1 MRRAVNDLLGAYDK
15 LIMDPVHGGIPL
27 YRHEIQV
34 IDHPLFQRLRN
45 ICQNDILSLVFPGAT
60 HSRFLHSIGVM
71 HVGSRMFRAMIDAY
85 LRERQLSERTDLSL
99 NQLDAIDYLAK
110 TIRLG
115 CLLHDSGHSSFS
127 HQFTQARRIHE
138 LMARPERFEDLWAG
152 VDYRRFYHQR
162 PDELEHEHYSV
173 RVAYE
178 VLSAINLADAGL
190 APEDVL
196 GIMETTEVTPSEAFC
211 RHARTFWHF
220 IAGGDANA
228 GALGEASVPALV
240 MDLLSS
246 IVSGEIDADRADYML
261 RDGFHS
267 SVTIGGFNLDH
278 LLSNLRFGWD
288 VAQPWMG
295 LAITQKGL
303 GALEDF
309 VYSRHQMYR
318 KVYAHKTALGF
329 DWVLREAINEVLD
342 DPETFDWVDTCLS
355 NMDYFA
361 ELTDSFFW
369 EAFRRVARKRPH
381 SYSKCIVDRVKLD
394 HLDTRDNLDRTAIDA
409 HCHYL
414 AGALT
419 LELDEVVTCSMRAR
433 FSNIQDNFNGIKVLV
448 RDPVTRT
455 RSLRKIT
462 DVSAFFSKFGD
473 GTITHFYRRPLQ
485 VRVPLPGD
493 TQGPL
498 QE

>member
-1 MRRAVNDLLGAYDK
+1 MIRSAVNDLLGAYDK

-27 YRHEIQV
+27 YRHEIAV

-85 LRERQLSERTDLSL
+85 LRERQLSDHSDLTLS
-99 NQLDAIDYLAK
+99 QLDAIDYLTK
-110 TIRLG
+110 VIRLG

-127 HQFTQARRIHE
+127 HQFTKARRIHE
-138 LMARPERFEDLWAG
+138 LMAHPTRFEALWRG
-152 VDYRRFYHQR
+152 EDYTRYYPQPPR
-162 PDELEHEHYSV
+162 ELEHEHYSV
-173 RVAYE
+173 RVAHE
-178 VLSAINLADAGL
+178 VLSAIALSNAGL
-190 APEDVL
+190 APEDIL
-196 GIMETTEVTPSEAFC
+196 GVMETTDVQPSEAFC
-211 RHARTFWHF
+211 RHATTFWSF
-220 IAGGDANA
+220 IAGEDASS
-228 GALGEASVPALV
+228 GVLDQDDVPHMV
-240 MDLLSS
+240 MGLLSS

-288 VAQPWMG
+288 VGSRWLG
-295 LAITQKGL
+295 LAITHKGL

-329 DWVLREAINEVLD
+329 DWLLREAINEVLD
-342 DPETFDWVDTCLS
+342 EPEIFDWVDTCLS
-355 NMDYFA
+355 NMTDFT

-369 EAFRRVARKRPH
+369 EAFRRYARKHPK
-381 SYSKCIVDRVKLD
+381 SYSKCIVDRIKLD
-394 HLDTRDNLDRTAIDA
+394 HLDTRDNLSADEISA
-409 HCHYL
+409 HCDYL
-414 AGALT
+414 VRALG
-419 LELDEVVTCSMRAR
+419 LNPGDVVTCSMRAR
-433 FSNIQDNFNGIKVLV
+433 FSNIQDNFNGIKVLI

-455 RSLRKIT
+455 RSLKQIT
-462 DVSAFFSKFGD
+462 SVSEFFSKFSD
-473 GTITHFYRRPLQ
+473 GTITHFYHQPTLLRR
-485 VRVPLPGD
+485 
-493 TQGPL
+493 
-498 QE
+498 

>member
-1 MRRAVNDLLGAYDK
+1 MRSAVNDLLGAYDK

-71 HVGSRMFRAMIDAY
+71 HVGTRMFRAMIDAY
-85 LRERQLSERTDLSL
+85 LKERQLSDRVDLSL
-99 NQLDAIDYLAK
+99 SQLDAIDYLAK

-127 HQFTQARRIHE
+127 HQFTQARRIRE
-138 LMARPERFEDLWAG
+138 LMSHPQRFEDLWQG
-152 VDYRRFYHQR
+152 VDYRQYH
-162 PDELEHEHYSV
+162 PEAPAELEHEHYSV
-173 RVAYE
+173 RVAHE
-178 VLSAINLADAGL
+178 VLSSIDLESAGL
-190 APEDVL
+190 HAVDVI

-211 RHARTFWHF
+211 RHAKAFWSF
-220 IAGGDANA
+220 IAGGDADT
-228 GALGEASVPALV
+228 GRMDERDTPALV
-240 MDLLSS
+240 MGLLSS

-288 VAQPWMG
+288 VQEPWMG

-309 VYSRHQMYR
+309 VYSRYQMYR

-329 DWVLREAINEVLD
+329 DWVLREAINEVLE
-342 DPETFDWVDTCLS
+342 DPEHFQWIDTCLS
-355 NMDYFA
+355 DMHYFA

-369 EAFRRVARKRPH
+369 EAFRKVARQNPR
-381 SYSKCIVDRVKLD
+381 SYSRFIVDRVRLR
-394 HLDTRDNLDRTAIDA
+394 HLDTREDLSLGQIRE
-409 HCHYL
+409 HSHYL
-414 AGALT
+414 ATALGQ
-419 LELDEVVTCSMRAR
+419 EPENVITCSMRAR

-448 RDPVTRT
+448 RDPVTRK
-455 RSLRKIT
+455 RSLRRIT
-462 DVSAFFSKFGD
+462 EVSAFFSKFGD
-473 GTITHFYRRPLQ
+473 GTITHFYLEPEL
-485 VRVPLPGD
+485 
-493 TQGPL
+493 
-498 QE
+498 

>member
-71 HVGSRMFRAMIDAY
+71 HVGTRMFRAMIDAY
-85 LRERQLSERTDLSL
+85 LRERQLSEQTDLSL

-127 HQFTQARRIHE
+127 HQFTQARKIRQ
-138 LMARPERFEDLWAG
+138 LMSRPGRFRDLWDG
-152 VDYRRFYHQR
+152 VDFTVYH
-162 PDELEHEHYSV
+162 PCEPEELEHEHYSV
-173 RVAYE
+173 RVAHE
-178 VLSAINLADAGL
+178 VLAAVDLESAGL
-190 APEDVL
+190 DAVDVI
-196 GIMETTEVTPSEAFC
+196 GIMETTQVNPSDTFC
-211 RHARTFWHF
+211 RHACTFWEF
-220 IAGGDANA
+220 IAGEDASS
-228 GALGEASVPALV
+228 GAIPEQDIPQLVLG
-240 MDLLSS
+240 LLSS

-288 VAQPWMG
+288 ISEPWMG
-295 LAITQKGL
+295 LAITPKGL

-309 VYSRHQMYR
+309 VYSRYQMYR

-329 DWVLREAINEVLD
+329 DWLLREAINEVLE
-342 DPETFDWVDTCLS
+342 DPENFAWIDTCLS
-355 NMDYFA
+355 NMTWFA
-361 ELTDSFFW
+361 ELTDNFFW
-369 EAFRRVARKRPH
+369 EAFRKVARNKPD
-381 SYSKCIVDRVKLD
+381 SDSFCIVNRVKLN
-394 HLDTRDNLDRTAIDA
+394 HLDTRENLSRNDILQ
-409 HCHYL
+409 HQQWL
-414 AGALT
+414 AGQLGIQA
-419 LELDEVVTCSMRAR
+419 DDVVTCSMRAR

-448 RDPVTRT
+448 KAPITRQ
-455 RSLRKIT
+455 RSLKKIT
-462 DVSAFFSKFGD
+462 EVSAFFSKFGD
-473 GTITHFYRRPLQ
+473 GTITHFYRRP
-485 VRVPLPGD
+485 GA
-493 TQGPL
+493 TQS
-498 QE
+498 E

>member
-27 YRHEIQV
+27 YRHEIRV

-71 HVGSRMFRAMIDAY
+71 HVGGRMFRAMIDAY
-85 LRERQLSERTDLSL
+85 LRERQLSERADLSL
-99 NQLDAIDYLAK
+99 SQLDAIDYLAK

-138 LMARPERFEDLWAG
+138 LMARAERFEDLWTG
-152 VDYRRFYHQR
+152 VDYHRFYRRQ
-162 PDELEHEHYSV
+162 PNELEHEHYSV

-178 VLSAINLADAGL
+178 VLSAIDLADAGL
-190 APEDVL
+190 NPEDVL

-211 RHARTFWHF
+211 RHARTFWNF

-228 GALGEASVPALV
+228 GALSEASVPGLV

-288 VAQPWMG
+288 VAQPWLG

-342 DPETFDWVDTCLS
+342 DPDTFDWVDTCLS

-369 EAFRRVARKRPH
+369 EAFRRVARKRPR
-381 SYSKCIVDRVKLD
+381 SYSKCIIDRVKLD
-394 HLDTRDNLDRTAIDA
+394 HLDTRDNLDNAAIDA

-414 AGALT
+414 AEALT
-419 LELDEVVTCSMRAR
+419 LEPDEVVTCSMRAR

-448 RDPVTRT
+448 RDPVSRA

-473 GTITHFYRRPLQ
+473 GTITHFYQRPSQ
-485 VRVPLPGD
+485 VRLPPAG
-493 TQGPL
+493 
-498 QE
+498 

>member
-1 MRRAVNDLLGAYDK
+1 MRSAVNDLLGAYDK

-71 HVGSRMFRAMIDAY
+71 HVGGRMFRAMIDAY
-85 LRERQLSERTDLSL
+85 LRERQLSEQVDLSL

-110 TIRLG
+110 TIRLA

-127 HQFTQARRIHE
+127 HQFTQARKIHD
-138 LMARPERFEDLWAG
+138 LMSRPDRFDDLWEG
-152 VDYRRFYHQR
+152 VDYRAFYKDK
-162 PDELEHEHYSV
+162 PIELEHEHYSV
-173 RVAYE
+173 RVAYD
-178 VLSAINLADAGL
+178 VLESIDLADAGL
-190 APEDVL
+190 HAQDIL
-196 GIMETTEVTPSEAFC
+196 GIMETTDVTPSESFC
-211 RHARTFWHF
+211 RHARTFWGF
-220 IAGGDANA
+220 IAGPDAES
-228 GALGEASVPALV
+228 GALNEASTPGLV

-246 IVSGEIDADRADYML
+246 VVSGEIDADRADYML

-288 VAQPWMG
+288 VGQPWLG

-329 DWVLREAINEVLD
+329 DWLLREAINEVLD
-342 DPETFDWVDTCLS
+342 DPESFEWVDTCLS
-355 NMDYFA
+355 NMRNFA
-361 ELTDSFFW
+361 ELTDNFFW
-369 EAFRRVARKRPH
+369 EAFRKVARKRPK
-381 SYSKCIVDRVKLD
+381 SYSKCIVDRIKLD
-394 HLDTRDNLDRTAIDA
+394 HLDTREDLSEGAINEHSVFLADQLD
-409 HCHYL
+409 
-414 AGALT
+414 
-419 LELDEVVTCSMRAR
+419 LDENEVVTCSMRAR

-448 RDPVTRT
+448 RDPIRRS

-473 GTITHFYRRPLQ
+473 GTITHFYHRPTLL
-485 VRVPLPGD
+485 RGL
-493 TQGPL
+493 
-498 QE
+498 

>member
-15 LIMDPVHGGIPL
+15 LIMDPVHRGIPL

-60 HSRFLHSIGVM
+60 HSRFLHSIGVI
-71 HVGSRMFRAMIDAY
+71 HGGNRIVRSKIQC
-85 LRERQLSERTDLSL
+85 LLPEPQLKQNNELSPR
-99 NQLDAIDYLAK
+99 QLDAIDYLAK

-127 HQFTQARRIHE
+127 HQFTQAQRIRD
-138 LMARPERFEDLWAG
+138 LMSRPGRFADLWEG
-152 VDYRRFYHQR
+152 VDYSAYHSVE
-162 PDELEHEHYSV
+162 PEELEHEHYSV
-173 RVAYE
+173 RVAHD
-178 VLSAINLADAGL
+178 VLSVVDLKAAGL
-190 APEDVL
+190 HAQDVI
-196 GIMETTEVTPSEAFC
+196 GIMETTDVTPSDTFC
-211 RHARTFWHF
+211 RHARTFWGF
-220 IAGGDANA
+220 IAGEDAEA
-228 GALGEASVPALV
+228 GSLISDNIPRLV
-240 MDLLSS
+240 LDLLSS

-288 VAQPWMG
+288 ITEPWMG

-309 VYSRHQMYR
+309 VYSRYQMYR
-318 KVYAHKTALGF
+318 EVYAHKTALGF
-329 DWVLREAINEVLD
+329 DWLLREAINEVLE
-342 DPETFDWVDTCLS
+342 DPESFEWIDTCLS
-355 NMDYFA
+355 DMNYFA

-369 EAFRRVARKRPH
+369 EAFRKVARRQPK
-381 SYSKCIVDRVKLD
+381 SYSFSIVNRVKLK
-394 HLDTRDNLDRTAIDA
+394 HLDTRENMAKAEITQ
-409 HCHYL
+409 HGNWL
-414 AGALT
+414 AG
-419 LELDEVVTCSMRAR
+419 ELGLNPVDVVTCSMRAR

-448 RDPVTRT
+448 KNPVSRE

-473 GTITHFYRRPLQ
+473 GTITHFYHRPEVTTRAPSDLM
-485 VRVPLPGD
+485 
-493 TQGPL
+493 
-498 QE
+498 E

>member
-60 HSRFLHSIGVM
+60 HSRFLHSVGVM
-71 HVGSRMFRAMIDAY
+71 HVGTRMFRSMIDAY
-85 LRERQLSERTDLSL
+85 LRERQLSEQTDLTLS
-99 NQLDAIDYLAK
+99 QLDAIDYLAK

-127 HQFTQARRIHE
+127 HQFTQARRIRE
-138 LMARPERFEDLWAG
+138 LMSRQDRFRNLWTG
-152 VDYRRFYHQR
+152 VDFSQYHSEE
-162 PDELEHEHYSV
+162 PEELEHEHYSV
-173 RVAYE
+173 RVAHE
-178 VLSAINLADAGL
+178 VLSAVDLEAAGL
-190 APEDVL
+190 DRRDVI
-196 GIMETTEVTPSEAFC
+196 GIMETTDVRPSETFR
-211 RHARTFWHF
+211 RHSETFWNF
-220 IAGGDANA
+220 IAGD
-228 GALGEASVPALV
+228 EAKSGSMPDENIPGLV

-267 SVTIGGFNLDH
+267 SVTIGGLNLDH
-278 LLSNLRFGWD
+278 LLTNFRFGWD
-288 VAQPWMG
+288 VSEPWLG
-295 LAITQKGL
+295 LAITHKGL

-329 DWVLREAINEVLD
+329 DWLLREAINEVLED
-342 DPETFDWVDTCLS
+342 QENFEWIDICLS
-355 NMDYFA
+355 DMRFFA

-369 EAFRRVARKRPH
+369 EAFRKVARQNPQ
-381 SYSKCIVDRVKLD
+381 SYSFCIVNRVKLD
-394 HLDTRDNLDRTAIDA
+394 HLDTREDLSEKGIARHSEWLARELGLNPA
-409 HCHYL
+409 H
-414 AGALT
+414 
-419 LELDEVVTCSMRAR
+419 VVTCSMRAR

-448 RDPVTRT
+448 RDPINRA

-462 DVSAFFSKFGD
+462 EVSAFFSKFSD
-473 GTITHFYRRPLQ
+473 GTITHFYTRPTITL
-485 VRVPLPGD
+485 
-493 TQGPL
+493 GPV
-498 QE
+498 EAMTE

>member
-1 MRRAVNDLLGAYDK
+1 MRSAVNDLLGAYDK

-71 HVGSRMFRAMIDAY
+71 HVGGRMFRAMIDAY
-85 LRERQLSERTDLSL
+85 LRERQLSKQVDLSL
-99 NQLDAIDYLAK
+99 SQLDAIDYLAK
-110 TIRLG
+110 TIRLA

-127 HQFTQARRIHE
+127 HQFTQARKIHD
-138 LMARPERFEDLWAG
+138 LMSRPGRFEDLWEG
-152 VDYRRFYHQR
+152 VNYRAFYKEQ
-162 PDELEHEHYSV
+162 PVELEHEHYSV
-173 RVAYE
+173 RVAYD
-178 VLSAINLADAGL
+178 VLDSIDLAAAGL
-190 APEDVL
+190 HAEDIM
-196 GIMETTEVTPSEAFC
+196 GIMETTDVTPSESFC
-211 RHARTFWHF
+211 RHARTFWSF
-220 IAGGDANA
+220 IAGPDAET
-228 GALGEASVPALV
+228 GALNEASTPGLV

-246 IVSGEIDADRADYML
+246 VVSGEIDADRADYML

-288 VAQPWMG
+288 VEQPWLG

-329 DWVLREAINEVLD
+329 DWLLREAINEVLD
-342 DPETFDWVDTCLS
+342 DPESFEWVDTCLS
-355 NMDYFA
+355 NMQNFA
-361 ELTDSFFW
+361 ELTDNFFW
-369 EAFRRVARKRPH
+369 EAFRKVARKRPK
-381 SYSKCIVDRVKLD
+381 SYSKCIVDRIKLD
-394 HLDTRDNLDRTAIDA
+394 HLDTREDLSESAIDE
-409 HCHYL
+409 HSVFL
-414 AGALT
+414 AEQLQ
-419 LELDEVVTCSMRAR
+419 LDGNDVVTCSMRAR

-448 RDPVTRT
+448 RDPIRRS

-473 GTITHFYRRPLQ
+473 GTITHFYQRPAVL
-485 VRVPLPGD
+485 RGR
-493 TQGPL
+493 
-498 QE
+498 

>member
-1 MRRAVNDLLGAYDK
+1 MRSAVNDLLGAYDK

-27 YRHEIQV
+27 YRHEIKV

-71 HVGSRMFRAMIDAY
+71 HVGTRMFRSMIDAY
-85 LRERQLSERTDLSL
+85 LRERQLSDQTDLSL
-99 NQLDAIDYLAK
+99 SQLDAIDYLAK

-127 HQFTQARRIHE
+127 HQFTQARRIRE
-138 LMARPERFEDLWAG
+138 LMSRTDRFDSLWEG
-152 VDYRRFYHQR
+152 VDYSAYYTEK
-162 PDELEHEHYSV
+162 PGELEHEHYSV
-173 RVAYE
+173 RVAHE
-178 VLSAINLADAGL
+178 VLSSIDLASAGL
-190 APEDVL
+190 DARDVI
-196 GIMETTEVTPSEAFC
+196 GIMETTNGTPSEAFC
-211 RHARTFWHF
+211 RHAHTFWSF
-220 IAGGDANA
+220 IAGEDASA
-228 GALGEASVPALV
+228 GALIDSDTPRLV
-240 MDLLSS
+240 MNLLSS

-288 VAQPWMG
+288 ASEPWLG

-329 DWVLREAINEVLD
+329 DWLLREAINEVLA
-342 DPETFDWVDTCLS
+342 DPENFAWVDTCLS
-355 NMDYFA
+355 DMRYFA
-361 ELTDSFFW
+361 ELTDNFFW
-369 EAFRRVARKRPH
+369 EAFRKVARGNPR
-381 SYSKCIVDRVKLD
+381 SYARCIVDRAKLQ
-394 HLDTRDNLDRTAIDA
+394 HLDTREDLTADGVSA
-409 HCHYL
+409 HCEYL
-414 AGALT
+414 AG
-419 LELDEVVTCSMRAR
+419 ELGLSPADVVTCSMRAR

-448 RDPVTRT
+448 REPITRR
-455 RSLRKIT
+455 RSLKRIT
-462 DVSAFFSKFGD
+462 DVSAFFSKFSD
-473 GTITHFYRRPLQ
+473 GTITHFYVEPKVIRA
-485 VRVPLPGD
+485 
-493 TQGPL
+493 TM
-498 QE
+498 

>member
-1 MRRAVNDLLGAYDK
+1 MRSAVNDLLGAYDK

-27 YRHEIQV
+27 YWHEIQV

-71 HVGSRMFRAMIDAY
+71 YVGTRMFRSMIDAY
-85 LRERQLSERTDLSL
+85 LRERKLSDHSDLSM

-110 TIRLG
+110 IIRLG

-127 HQFTQARRIHE
+127 HQFTQAKRIHE
-138 LMARPERFEDLWAG
+138 LMARPNRFEDLWQG
-152 VDYRRFYHQR
+152 TDYTLYHSSK
-162 PDELEHEHYSV
+162 PGELEHEHYSV
-173 RVAYE
+173 RVAHD
-178 VLSAINLADAGL
+178 VLSAVDMDEAGL
-190 APEDVL
+190 DARDVI
-196 GIMETTEVTPSEAFC
+196 GIMETTDVRPSETFC
-211 RHARTFWHF
+211 RHARTFWNF
-220 IAGGDANA
+220 IAGEDAES
-228 GALGEASVPALV
+228 GVLSASDTPGLV

-288 VAQPWMG
+288 VREPWLG

-329 DWVLREAINEVLD
+329 DWLLREAINEVLD
-342 DPETFDWVDTCLS
+342 DPEVFHWVDTCLS
-355 NMDYFA
+355 DMRYFA
-361 ELTDSFFW
+361 DLTDSFFW
-369 EAFRRVARKRPH
+369 EAFRKVARNNPR
-381 SYSKCIVDRVKLD
+381 SYSRCIVDRVKLN
-394 HLDTRDNLDRTAIDA
+394 HLDTREDLSPEGIDA
-409 HCHYL
+409 HSDWL
-414 AGALT
+414 ASELAL
-419 LELDEVVTCSMRAR
+419 DPQKVVTCSMRAR

-448 RDPVTRT
+448 KDPIDRS
-455 RSLRKIT
+455 RSLKKIT
-462 DVSAFFSKFGD
+462 EVSAFFSKFKD
-473 GTITHFYRRPLQ
+473 GTITHFYTPP
-485 VRVPLPGD
+485 VSTASD
-493 TQGPL
+493 
-498 QE
+498 

>member
-27 YRHEIQV
+27 YRHEIRV

-71 HVGSRMFRAMIDAY
+71 HVGTRMFRSMIDAY
-85 LRERQLSERTDLSL
+85 LREKQLSEKTDLSL
-99 NQLDAIDYLAK
+99 SQLDAIDYLAK

-127 HQFTQARRIHE
+127 HQFTQARRIRE
-138 LMARPERFEDLWAG
+138 LMSRSDRFDDLWEG
-152 VDYRRFYHQR
+152 VDYRVYHR
-162 PDELEHEHYSV
+162 APPEELEHEHYSV
-173 RVAYE
+173 RVAHE
-178 VLSAINLADAGL
+178 VLKDIDIGAAGL
-190 APEDVL
+190 DARDVI
-196 GIMETTEVTPSEAFC
+196 GIMETTDVEPSEAFC
-211 RHARTFWHF
+211 NHARTFWSF
-220 IAGGDANA
+220 IAGDDAHS
-228 GALGEASVPALV
+228 GALSDADVPNLV

-288 VAQPWMG
+288 VSEPWLG

-329 DWVLREAINEVLD
+329 DWLLREAINEVLQ
-342 DPETFDWVDTCLS
+342 DPEIFDWVDTCLS
-355 NMDYFA
+355 NMRYFA
-361 ELTDSFFW
+361 ELTDNFFW
-369 EAFRRVARKRPH
+369 EAFRKVARREPH
-381 SYSKCIVDRVKLD
+381 SFSRCIVDRIKLN
-394 HLDTRDNLDRTAIDA
+394 HLDTREDLDATGIAE
-409 HCHYL
+409 HSQWL
-414 AGALT
+414 ASQ
-419 LELDEVVTCSMRAR
+419 LELDPARVVTCSMRAR

-448 RDPVTRT
+448 RDPIHRT
-455 RSLRKIT
+455 RSLRQIT

-473 GTITHFYRRPLQ
+473 GTITHFYVQPEVTRLRAK
-485 VRVPLPGD
+485 V
-493 TQGPL
+493 
-498 QE
+498 

>member
-27 YRHEIQV
+27 YRHEIEV

-60 HSRFLHSIGVM
+60 HSRFLHSVGVM
-71 HVGSRMFRAMIDAY
+71 HVGTRMFRSMIDAY
-85 LRERQLSERTDLSL
+85 LRERQLSEQTDLTLS
-99 NQLDAIDYLAK
+99 QLDAIDYLAK

-127 HQFTQARRIHE
+127 HQFTQARRIRE
-138 LMARPERFEDLWAG
+138 LMSRPDRFRNLWTG
-152 VDYRRFYHQR
+152 VDFSQYHSEE
-162 PDELEHEHYSV
+162 PEELEHEHYSV
-173 RVAYE
+173 RVAHE
-178 VLSAINLADAGL
+178 VLSAVDLEGAGL
-190 APEDVL
+190 DRRDVI
-196 GIMETTEVTPSEAFC
+196 GIMETTEVRPSETFR
-211 RHARTFWHF
+211 RHAETFWNF
-220 IAGGDANA
+220 IAGE
-228 GALGEASVPALV
+228 EAKSGSMPDENIPGLV

-267 SVTIGGFNLDH
+267 SVTIGGLNLDH
-278 LLSNLRFGWD
+278 LLTNFRFGWD
-288 VAQPWMG
+288 VSEPWLG
-295 LAITQKGL
+295 LAITHKGL

-329 DWVLREAINEVLD
+329 DWLLREAINEVLED
-342 DPETFDWVDTCLS
+342 QDNFEWIDTCLS
-355 NMDYFA
+355 DMRFFA

-369 EAFRRVARKRPH
+369 EAFRKVARQNPQ
-381 SYSKCIVDRVKLD
+381 SYSFCIVNRVKLD
-394 HLDTRDNLDRTAIDA
+394 HLDTREDFSQKGIARHSEWLARELGLNPA
-409 HCHYL
+409 H
-414 AGALT
+414 
-419 LELDEVVTCSMRAR
+419 VVTCSMRAR

-448 RDPVTRT
+448 RDPINRT

-462 DVSAFFSKFGD
+462 EVSAFFSKFSD
-473 GTITHFYRRPLQ
+473 GTVTHFYTRPDITLA
-485 VRVPLPGD
+485 PPENM
-493 TQGPL
+493 T
-498 QE
+498 E

>member
-1 MRRAVNDLLGAYDK
+1 MRSAVNDLLGAYGK

-71 HVGSRMFRAMIDAY
+71 YVGTRMFRSMIDAY
-85 LRERQLSERTDLSL
+85 LRERKLSDRTDLSMT
-99 NQLDAIDYLAK
+99 QLDAIDYLAK
-110 TIRLG
+110 IIRLG

-138 LMARPERFEDLWAG
+138 LMAQPGRFEDLWQGA
-152 VDYRRFYHQR
+152 DYSLYHSKK

-173 RVAYE
+173 RVAHD
-178 VLSAINLADAGL
+178 VLCAVDMEEAGL
-190 APEDVL
+190 NARDVI
-196 GIMETTEVTPSEAFC
+196 GIMETTDVSPSDTFC
-211 RHARTFWHF
+211 RHARTFWNF
-220 IAGGDANA
+220 IAGEDAES
-228 GALGEASVPALV
+228 GVLSQSDTPKLV
-240 MDLLSS
+240 MGLLSS

-288 VAQPWMG
+288 VREPWMG

-329 DWVLREAINEVLD
+329 DWLLREAINEVLD
-342 DPETFDWVDTCLS
+342 DPDVFDWVDACLS
-355 NMDYFA
+355 DMRYFA
-361 ELTDSFFW
+361 DLTDSFFW
-369 EAFRRVARKRPH
+369 EAFRKVSRSNPA
-381 SYSKCIVDRVKLD
+381 SYSRCIVERVKLD
-394 HLDTRDNLDRTAIDA
+394 HLDTREDLTPEGVDA
-409 HCHYL
+409 HSQWL
-414 AGALT
+414 AA
-419 LELDEVVTCSMRAR
+419 ELRLNPKKVVTCSMRAR

-448 RDPVTRT
+448 RDPIDRA
-455 RSLRKIT
+455 RSLKKIT
-462 DVSAFFSKFGD
+462 EVSAFFSKFND
-473 GTITHFYRRPLQ
+473 GTITHFYTAPAS
-485 VRVPLPGD
+485 
-493 TQGPL
+493 TT
-498 QE
+498 EN

>member
-60 HSRFLHSIGVM
+60 HSRFLHSVGVM
-71 HVGSRMFRAMIDAY
+71 HVGTRMFRSMIDAY
-85 LRERQLSERTDLSL
+85 LRERQLSEQADLTLS
-99 NQLDAIDYLAK
+99 QLDAIDYLVK

-127 HQFTQARRIHE
+127 HQFTQARRIRE
-138 LMARPERFEDLWAG
+138 LMSRPDRFRNLWTG
-152 VDYRRFYHQR
+152 VDFSQYHSEE
-162 PDELEHEHYSV
+162 PEELEHEHYSV
-173 RVAYE
+173 RVAHE
-178 VLSAINLADAGL
+178 VLSAVDLEAAGL
-190 APEDVL
+190 DRRDVI
-196 GIMETTEVTPSEAFC
+196 GIMETTDVRPSETFR
-211 RHARTFWHF
+211 RHSETFWNF
-220 IAGGDANA
+220 IAGD
-228 GALGEASVPALV
+228 EAKSGSMPDENIPGLV

-267 SVTIGGFNLDH
+267 SVTIGGLNLDH
-278 LLSNLRFGWD
+278 LLTNFRFGWD
-288 VAQPWMG
+288 VAEPWLG

-329 DWVLREAINEVLD
+329 DWLLREAINEVLED
-342 DPETFDWVDTCLS
+342 QENFEWIDICLS
-355 NMDYFA
+355 DMRFFA

-369 EAFRRVARKRPH
+369 EAFRKVARQNPR
-381 SYSKCIVDRVKLD
+381 SYSFCIVNRVKLN
-394 HLDTRDNLDRTAIDA
+394 HLDTREDLSDKGIAR
-409 HCHYL
+409 HSEWL
-414 AGALT
+414 AR
-419 LELDEVVTCSMRAR
+419 ELGLNPANVVTCSMRAR

-448 RDPVTRT
+448 RDPINRT

-462 DVSAFFSKFGD
+462 EVSAFFSKFSD
-473 GTITHFYRRPLQ
+473 GTITHFYTRPDITL
-485 VRVPLPGD
+485 
-493 TQGPL
+493 GPV
-498 QE
+498 EGMTE

>member
-71 HVGSRMFRAMIDAY
+71 HVGSRMFRSMIDAY
-85 LRERQLSERTDLSL
+85 LRERQLSDLTDLSL
-99 NQLDAIDYLAK
+99 SQLDAIDYLAK

-127 HQFTQARRIHE
+127 HQFTQARRIRA
-138 LMARPERFEDLWAG
+138 LMSRPGRFADLWQG
-152 VDYRRFYHQR
+152 VDFSVYHSEE
-162 PDELEHEHYSV
+162 PAELEHEHYSV
-173 RVAYE
+173 RVAHD
-178 VLSAINLADAGL
+178 VLSAVDLELAGL
-190 APEDVL
+190 HARDVI
-196 GIMETTEVTPSEAFC
+196 GIMETTDVRPSETFC
-211 RHARTFWHF
+211 RHAQTFWAF
-220 IAGGDANA
+220 IAGEDA
-228 GALGEASVPALV
+228 ESASLIGRDVPRMV
-240 MDLLSS
+240 MDLLKS

-288 VAQPWMG
+288 VSEPWLG

-329 DWVLREAINEVLD
+329 DWLLREAINEVLE
-342 DPETFDWVDTCLS
+342 DPENFEWVDTCLS
-355 NMDYFA
+355 DMRYFA
-361 ELTDSFFW
+361 ELTDNFFW
-369 EAFRRVARKRPH
+369 EAFRKVARKHPG
-381 SYSKCIVDRVKLD
+381 SFSFCIVNRIKLD
-394 HLDTRDNLDRTAIDA
+394 HLDTREDLSQRAIERHSAWLAQELGLDADK
-409 HCHYL
+409 
-414 AGALT
+414 
-419 LELDEVVTCSMRAR
+419 VVTCSMRAR
-433 FSNIQDNFNGIKVLV
+433 FSNIQDNFNGIKVLI
-448 RDPVTRT
+448 RAPITRK
-455 RSLRKIT
+455 RSVKKIT
-462 DVSAFFSKFGD
+462 DVSAFFSKFRD
-473 GTITHFYRRPLQ
+473 GTITHFYTRPA
-485 VRVPLPGD
+485 VTATDDRDRSGS
-493 TQGPL
+493 
-498 QE
+498 EF

>member
-71 HVGSRMFRAMIDAY
+71 HVGTRMFRSMIDAY
-85 LRERQLSERTDLSL
+85 LRERQLSESMDLSL
-99 NQLDAIDYLAK
+99 SQLDAIDYLAK

-127 HQFTQARRIHE
+127 HQFTQARRIRE
-138 LMARPERFEDLWAG
+138 LMSRPGRFADLWQG
-152 VDYRRFYHQR
+152 VDYSRYHQGE

-173 RVAYE
+173 RVAHE
-178 VLSAINLADAGL
+178 VLTSVDLESAGL
-190 APEDVL
+190 DAVDVI
-196 GIMETTEVTPSEAFC
+196 GIMETTDVTPSDTFC
-211 RHARTFWHF
+211 RHARTFWDF
-220 IAGGDANA
+220 IAGDDAVA
-228 GALGEASVPALV
+228 GAIPERDVPGLV
-240 MDLLSS
+240 MGLLSS

-288 VAQPWMG
+288 VTEPWMG

-309 VYSRHQMYR
+309 VYSRYQMYR

-329 DWVLREAINEVLD
+329 DWLLREAINEVLE
-342 DPETFDWVDTCLS
+342 DPESFEWIDTCLS
-355 NMDYFA
+355 DMNYFA

-369 EAFRRVARKRPH
+369 EAFRKVARRQPK
-381 SYSKCIVDRVKLD
+381 SYSFSIVNRVKLK
-394 HLDTRDNLDRTAIDA
+394 HLDTRENMAKAEITQ
-409 HCHYL
+409 HSNWL
-414 AGALT
+414 AG
-419 LELDEVVTCSMRAR
+419 ELGLNPVDVVTCSMRAR

-448 RDPVTRT
+448 KNPVSRE

-473 GTITHFYRRPLQ
+473 GTITHFYHRPEVTTRAPSDLM
-485 VRVPLPGD
+485 
-493 TQGPL
+493 
-498 QE
+498 E

>member
-71 HVGSRMFRAMIDAY
+71 HVGTRMFRSMIDAY
-85 LRERQLSERTDLSL
+85 LRERQLSEQTDLSL
-99 NQLDAIDYLAK
+99 SQLDAIDYLAK

-127 HQFTQARRIHE
+127 HQFTQARRIRE
-138 LMARPERFEDLWAG
+138 LMSRPNRFRDLWHG
-152 VDYRRFYHQR
+152 VDYSAYHSEE
-162 PDELEHEHYSV
+162 PEELEHEHYSV
-173 RVAYE
+173 RVAHD
-178 VLSAINLADAGL
+178 VLSAIDLEGAGL
-190 APEDVL
+190 FARDVI
-196 GIMETTEVTPSEAFC
+196 GIMETTDVRPSETFR
-211 RHARTFWHF
+211 RHARTFWGF
-220 IAGGDANA
+220 IAGEDAES
-228 GALGEASVPALV
+228 GSLISDDIPRLV

-288 VAQPWMG
+288 VSEPWLG

-329 DWVLREAINEVLD
+329 DWLLREAINEVLE
-342 DPETFDWVDTCLS
+342 DPESFEWIDTCL
-355 NMDYFA
+355 NDMGFFA
-361 ELTDSFFW
+361 ELTDNFFW
-369 EAFRRVARKRPH
+369 EAFRKVARRDPG
-381 SYSKCIVDRVKLD
+381 SFSFCIVNRVKLN
-394 HLDTRDNLDRTAIDA
+394 HLDTREDLSEKGIARHSAW
-409 HCHYL
+409 L
-414 AGALT
+414 AQ
-419 LELDEVVTCSMRAR
+419 ELKLNPDHVVTCSMRAR
-433 FSNIQDNFNGIKVLV
+433 FSNIQDNFNGIKVLT
-448 RDPVTRT
+448 RDPIDRK
-455 RSLRKIT
+455 RSLKKIT
-462 DVSAFFSKFGD
+462 DVSAFFSKFSD
-473 GTITHFYRRPLQ
+473 GTITHFYTRPDVTTAGIEGLA
-485 VRVPLPGD
+485 
-493 TQGPL
+493 
-498 QE
+498 E

>member
-71 HVGSRMFRAMIDAY
+71 HVGTRMFRSMIDAY
-85 LRERQLSERTDLSL
+85 LRERQLSEHTDLSL
-99 NQLDAIDYLAK
+99 SQLDAIDYLAK
-110 TIRLG
+110 TIRLS

-127 HQFTQARRIHE
+127 HQFTQARRIRE
-138 LMARPERFEDLWAG
+138 LMSRPGRFRDLWDG
-152 VDYRRFYHQR
+152 VDYSLYH
-162 PDELEHEHYSV
+162 PEEPEELEHEHYSV
-173 RVAYE
+173 RVAHE
-178 VLSAINLADAGL
+178 VLASIDLDSAGL
-190 APEDVL
+190 HAVDVI
-196 GIMETTEVTPSEAFC
+196 GIMETTEVTPSETFC
-211 RHARTFWHF
+211 RHARTFWEF
-220 IAGGDANA
+220 IAGDDAIA
-228 GALGEASVPALV
+228 GTIEARDVPGLV
-240 MDLLSS
+240 MGLLAS

-278 LLSNLRFGWD
+278 LLSNLRFGWE
-288 VAQPWMG
+288 VSEPWMG

-309 VYSRHQMYR
+309 VYSRYQMYR

-329 DWVLREAINEVLD
+329 DWLLREAINEVLE
-342 DPETFDWVDTCLS
+342 DPESFEWIDTCLS
-355 NMDYFA
+355 NMKFFA
-361 ELTDSFFW
+361 ELTDNFFW
-369 EAFRRVARKRPH
+369 EAFRKVARRQPC
-381 SYSKCIVDRVKLD
+381 SYSFCIVNRIKLN
-394 HLDTRDNLDRTAIDA
+394 HLDTRENLERKSIDDHSLWLADQLKLDPDN
-409 HCHYL
+409 
-414 AGALT
+414 
-419 LELDEVVTCSMRAR
+419 VVTCSMRAR

-448 RDPVTRT
+448 RNPVSRK

-473 GTITHFYRRPLQ
+473 GTITHFYSRPDATKRAPSDLA
-485 VRVPLPGD
+485 
-493 TQGPL
+493 
-498 QE
+498 E

>member
-1 MRRAVNDLLGAYDK
+1 MRSAVNDLLGAYDK

-71 HVGSRMFRAMIDAY
+71 HVGGRMFRAMIDAY
-85 LRERQLSERTDLSL
+85 LRERQLSEQVDLSL
-99 NQLDAIDYLAK
+99 SQLDAIDYLAK
-110 TIRLG
+110 TIRLA

-127 HQFTQARRIHE
+127 HQFTQARKIHD
-138 LMARPERFEDLWAG
+138 LMSRPDRFEDLWEG
-152 VDYRRFYHQR
+152 VNYRAFYKEK
-162 PDELEHEHYSV
+162 PIELEHEHYSV
-173 RVAYE
+173 RVAYD
-178 VLSAINLADAGL
+178 VLESIDLAAAGL
-190 APEDVL
+190 HAEDIL
-196 GIMETTEVTPSEAFC
+196 GIMETTDVTPSDSFC
-211 RHARTFWHF
+211 RHAHTFWGF
-220 IAGGDANA
+220 IAGPDAES
-228 GALGEASVPALV
+228 GALNEASTPGLV

-246 IVSGEIDADRADYML
+246 VVSGEIDADRADYML

-288 VAQPWMG
+288 VEQPWLG

-329 DWVLREAINEVLD
+329 DWLLREAINEVLD
-342 DPETFDWVDTCLS
+342 DPESFEWVDTCLS
-355 NMDYFA
+355 NMRNFA
-361 ELTDSFFW
+361 ELTDNFFW
-369 EAFRRVARKRPH
+369 EAFRKVARKRPK
-381 SYSKCIVDRVKLD
+381 SYSKCIVDRIKLD
-394 HLDTRDNLDRTAIDA
+394 HLDTREDLSESAIDEHSVFLAEQLNLDEND
-409 HCHYL
+409 
-414 AGALT
+414 
-419 LELDEVVTCSMRAR
+419 VVTCSMRAR

-448 RDPVTRT
+448 RDPIRRS

-473 GTITHFYRRPLQ
+473 GTITHFYRRPALL
-485 VRVPLPGD
+485 RGL
-493 TQGPL
+493 
-498 QE
+498 

>member
-15 LIMDPVHGGIPL
+15 LIMDPVHGGVPL
-27 YRHEIQV
+27 YRHEIRV

-71 HVGSRMFRAMIDAY
+71 HVGGRMFRAMIDSY
-85 LRERQLSERTDLSL
+85 LRERQLSERSDLGL
-99 NQLDAIDYLAK
+99 RQLDAIDYLAK
-110 TIRLG
+110 VIRLG

-138 LMARPERFEDLWAG
+138 LMARPGRFRDLWEG
-152 VDYRRFYHQR
+152 VDFSRYYARE
-162 PDELEHEHYSV
+162 PEELEHEHYSV
-173 RVAYE
+173 RVAHE
-178 VLSAINLADAGL
+178 VLAAIDLEGAGIH
-190 APEDVL
+190 AEDVI
-196 GIMETTEVTPSEAFC
+196 GIMETTQVRPSEAFC
-211 RHARTFWHF
+211 QHARTFWSF
-220 IAGGDANA
+220 VAGQDAES
-228 GALGEASVPALV
+228 GALGHADIPRLV

-278 LLSNLRFGWD
+278 LLSNLRFGWS
-288 VAQPWMG
+288 VEEPWLG

-329 DWVLREAINEVLD
+329 DWLLREAINEVLD
-342 DPETFDWVDTCLS
+342 EPDAFEWVDTCLS
-355 NMDYFA
+355 NMRYFA
-361 ELTDSFFW
+361 ELTDNFFW
-369 EAFRRVARKRPH
+369 EAFRRVARKR
-381 SYSKCIVDRVKLD
+381 SGSCSRCIVDRVKLD
-394 HLDTRDNLDRTAIDA
+394 HLDTRENLTAEGIEA
-409 HCHYL
+409 HCQSL
-414 AGALT
+414 AR
-419 LELDEVVTCSMRAR
+419 ELNLQPEDVVTCSMRAR
-433 FSNIQDNFNGIKVLV
+433 FSNIQDNFNGIKVLL
-448 RDPVTRT
+448 RDPIRRT
-455 RSLRKIT
+455 RSLKQIT

-473 GTITHFYRRPLQ
+473 GTITHFYLRPHGVWQ
-485 VRVPLPGD
+485 RG
-493 TQGPL
+493 
-498 QE
+498 

>member
-71 HVGSRMFRAMIDAY
+71 HVGTRMFRSMIDAY
-85 LRERQLSERTDLSL
+85 LRERQLSESMDLSL
-99 NQLDAIDYLAK
+99 SQLDAIDYLAK

-127 HQFTQARRIHE
+127 HQFTQARRIRE
-138 LMARPERFEDLWAG
+138 LMSCPGRFADLWQG
-152 VDYRRFYHQR
+152 VDYSRYHQGE

-173 RVAYE
+173 RVAHE
-178 VLSAINLADAGL
+178 VLTADDLESAGL
-190 APEDVL
+190 DAVDVI
-196 GIMETTEVTPSEAFC
+196 GIMETTDVTPSDTSC
-211 RHARTFWHF
+211 RHARTFWDLT
-220 IAGGDANA
+220 AGDDAVA
-228 GALGEASVPALV
+228 GAIPERDVPGLV
-240 MDLLSS
+240 MGLLSS

-288 VAQPWMG
+288 VTEPWMG

-309 VYSRHQMYR
+309 VYSRYQMYR

-329 DWVLREAINEVLD
+329 DWLLREAINEVLE
-342 DPETFDWVDTCLS
+342 DPESFEWIDTCLS
-355 NMDYFA
+355 NMRYFA
-361 ELTDSFFW
+361 ELTDNFFW
-369 EAFRRVARKRPH
+369 EAFRKVARQRPE
-381 SYSKCIVDRVKLD
+381 SFSFCIVNRVKLN
-394 HLDTRDNLDRTAIDA
+394 HLDTREDLSASGIASHSAWLAEAMELNPA
-409 HCHYL
+409 H
-414 AGALT
+414 
-419 LELDEVVTCSMRAR
+419 VVTCSMRAR

-448 RDPVTRT
+448 RDPVNRT
-455 RSLRKIT
+455 RSLKKNT
-462 DVSAFFSKFGD
+462 DVSAFFSKFSD
-473 GTITHFYRRPLQ
+473 GTITHFYTRPDST
-485 VRVPLPGD
+485 VDAAKGI
-493 TQGPL
+493 TG
-498 QE
+498 